1 MLPPCSFTL
10 PDHRAGFQIAGR
22 GRPVVLLHGGLAS
35 NGTVR
40 TLVEHLS
47 LSHRVITIDSAPLR
61 ETGWVEGVLRVGLL
75 PGERFHLIGCSQGV
89 EPALHIAQARPHRLH
104 SLTLCDAVAAT
115 DGPRDEDPGRTSA
128 PTRWPSDGAEQAS
141 AIARI
146 IRGIDALDLQP
157 GARVALHG

>member
-1 MLPPCSFTL
+1 
-10 PDHRAGFQIAGR
+10 
-22 GRPVVLLHGGLAS
+22 VVLLHGGCGA

-61 ETGWVEGVLRVGLL
+61 ETGWVERVLRVGLL

-89 EPALHIAQARPHRLH
+89 EPALHIARARPHRLH
-104 SLTLCDAVAAT
+104 SLTLCEAVGAT
-115 DGPRDEDPGRTSA
+115 DGPCAGDPGRTSA
-128 PTRWPSDGAEQAS
+128 PTRSRSDGAEQAS
-141 AIARI
+141 AIARV

-157 GARVALHG
+157 GARIAMYG